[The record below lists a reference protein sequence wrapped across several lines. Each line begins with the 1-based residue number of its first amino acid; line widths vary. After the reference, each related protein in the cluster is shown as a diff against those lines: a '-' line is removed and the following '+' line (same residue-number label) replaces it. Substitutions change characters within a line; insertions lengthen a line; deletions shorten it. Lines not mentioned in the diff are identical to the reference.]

1 MEKTRADEK
10 RTPSSRPS
18 LACQG
23 RMGPGTDRRFW
34 NKARGRLA
42 LWGISTALN
51 SARVACLKRGEA
63 LSEINVS
70 SSLTSIDK
78 SKPTL
83 ETHQNREP

>member
-1 MEKTRADEK
+1 MRKELH
-10 RTPSSRPS
+10 P
-18 LACQG
+18 LAPLWLVKDG
-23 RMGPGTDRRFW
+23 RDQVRIGSW
-34 NKARGRLA
+34 NKARAGLA
-42 LWGISTALN
+42 LSGISTALN
-51 SARVACLKRGEA
+51 SAGVACLKRGEA